1 MDEAEERVREM
12 EENPMREL
20 EWTPAGSLTVET
32 GVSFATSG
40 GNRWLTHKVSV
51 DADFVSAHLDDPAL
65 SKFDGLTISDKLL
78 VVRAVTELSVA
89 RFRHTRHDP
98 DYHENEYP
106 MWVTVIEKKIGSEGT
121 ERLGW

>member
-1 MDEAEERVREM
+1 M
-12 EENPMREL
+12 EN
-20 EWTPAGSLTVET
+20 GNLTVET
-32 GVSFATSG
+32 GVSFATSS

-51 DADFVSAHLDDPAL
+51 DADFVLAHLDGRAL
-65 SKFDGLTISDKLL
+65 EKFIELTVSDKLL

-98 DYHENEYP
+98 DYDPNEYP
-106 MWVTVIEKKIGSEGT
+106 MWITVIEKKLGSEGT